1 MKILVTG
8 TTGYAGFEIYKF
20 LIKTNHEI
28 CGVDLFKNNQIVSE
42 QFIFNLSNFDNFENL
57 NHLKFDICIH
67 AAGLFN
73 NKKNIENSIAAD
85 KNIIKY
91 CKINNIRLIYFST
104 FLIKTFPNIDYAKL
118 KKNSENLIQESKIK
132 HIILRPETIY
142 SKNEK
147 KIKFYQKFKLFNC
160 TISFPRKN
168 VLRSPTHI
176 KDICEII
183 NKIIFENKFLNKIY
197 ELGGRPITYEDML
210 KICNN
215 NNLTVLN
222 IPSFIKFFLKK
233 ILYIKFGKPIVD
245 SQDHDRVSET
255 SEVEKD
261 LNFNFRNFNID
272 E

>member
-1 MKILVTG
+1 M
-8 TTGYAGFEIYKF
+8 
-20 LIKTNHEI
+20 
-28 CGVDLFKNNQIVSE
+28 
-42 QFIFNLSNFDNFENL
+42 
-57 NHLKFDICIH
+57 
-67 AAGLFN
+67 
-73 NKKNIENSIAAD
+73 
-85 KNIIKY
+85 
-91 CKINNIRLIYFST
+91 
-104 FLIKTFPNIDYAKL
+104 
-118 KKNSENLIQESKIK
+118 
-132 HIILRPETIY
+132 
-142 SKNEK
+142 
-147 KIKFYQKFKLFNC
+147 
-160 TISFPRKN
+160 
-168 VLRSPTHI
+168 
-176 KDICEII
+176 
-183 NKIIFENKFLNKIY
+183 NKIY